1 MKTGSVVM
9 LVIGTV
15 LALLGLGIVSGGI
28 ALALANSQQQANG
41 FIETPT
47 RTFSVDTYALTSPP
61 SETGT
66 DIDTGMPVEVATV
79 RLRAASGTGGDIF
92 IGVAPQA
99 DVDRYLS
106 GVNHTQLRDLSFTPF
121 RAEYRDVAGSVPP
134 APPGA
139 QAFWTAAASGP
150 GEQRISWDIRTGD
163 WAVVVMNADASPGVD
178 VALRAGARSEFLG
191 PLALGLFLGGGFLLL
206 IGVLLV
212 VAGVIGLGRSAT
224 PPGAA
229 GPGAAGPV
237 AGGPDAGG
245 PGPAAGV
252 GGASLAAAGA
262 ASPVG
267 QAQPGPDEARPY
279 PARLTGMIDPQL
291 SNWMWLVKWF
301 LAIPHVIVLAFL
313 WIAFVI
319 TTIVAWF
326 AILFTGRYPASIF
339 AFNVGVLRWNWR
351 VTFYAFSV
359 LGTDRYPP
367 FTLAP
372 TDYPTDIEVDYPER
386 LSHGLVLVKSW
397 LLAIPHLLIVAAF
410 TGGGWTWR
418 FSSADG
424 TNGPGD
430 GWTSNGPTGGPSLV
444 GLLVLVAAVI
454 LLFTGRYR
462 RALFD
467 LIMGLNRWAFRV
479 IVYTALMRDEYPPFR
494 LDQGGA
500 DPGGRALTR
509 PSP

>member
-1 MKTGSVVM
+1 M
-9 LVIGTV
+9 LVIGTL
-15 LALLGLGIVSGGI
+15 LALMGLGIVSGGI
-28 ALALANSQQQANG
+28 AMAWANSQQQANG

-61 SETGT
+61 SETGM
-66 DIDTGMPVEVATV
+66 DVDTGLPVEVATV
-79 RLRAASGTGGDIF
+79 RLRAASETGGEVF
-92 IGVAPQA
+92 IGVAPQT
-99 DVDRYLS
+99 DVDRYLA
-106 GVNHTQLRDLSFTPF
+106 GVNHTQLRDLTFPPF
-121 RAEYRDVAGSVPP
+121 RADYRDVAGSTPP
-134 APPGA
+134 APPGD
-139 QAFWTAAASGP
+139 QTFWTESASGP
-150 GEQRISWDIRTGD
+150 GEQQITWDLRTGG

-178 VALRAGARSEFLG
+178 VSLRAGARSDLLG
-191 PLALGLFLGGGFLLL
+191 PVALGLFLGGGFLLL

-212 VAGVIGLGRSAT
+212 VAGVVGLGRSTT
-224 PPGAA
+224 PVAAAGAANLAAPGPGTGPGAA
-229 GPGAAGPV
+229 GPGAGA
-237 AGGPDAGG
+237 
-245 PGPAAGV
+245 

-262 ASPVG
+262 AGPVS
-267 QAQPGPDEARPY
+267 QAPPDQDEARPY
-279 PARLTGMIDPQL
+279 PARLSGVVDPQL

-367 FTLAP
+367 FSLAP

-386 LSHGLVLVKSW
+386 LSQGLVLVKSW

-418 FSSADG
+418 VPRADV
-424 TNGPGD
+424 TNGQGD
-430 GWTSNGPTGGPSLV
+430 DWTTYGPSGGPSLI

-500 DPGGRALTR
+500 DPGGREDRPVLPR

>member
-9 LVIGTV
+9 LVIGTL

-28 ALALANSQQQANG
+28 ALAWANSQQQANG

-47 RTFSVDTYALTSPP
+47 RSFSVDTYALTSPP

-66 DIDTGMPVEVATV
+66 EVDTGVPVEVATV

-121 RAEYRDVAGSVPP
+121 RAEYRDVAGSTPP
-134 APPGA
+134 APPGD
-139 QAFWTAAASGP
+139 QAFWAVSASGP

-178 VALRAGARSEFLG
+178 VALRAGARSGLLG

-224 PPGAA
+224 PAGAAGPGAGGPGAA
-229 GPGAAGPV
+229 GPGAAGP
-237 AGGPDAGG
+237 GS
-245 PGPAAGV
+245 AAGV

-262 ASPVG
+262 GPVS

-301 LAIPHVIVLAFL
+301 LAIPHVIVLVFL
-313 WIAFVI
+313 WIAFAI
-319 TTIVAWF
+319 TSIVAWF
-326 AILFTGRYPASIF
+326 AILFTGKYPVAIF
-339 AFNVGVLRWNWR
+339 TFNVGVLRWSWR
-351 VTFYAFSV
+351 VAFYAFST

-367 FTLAP
+367 FTLIS

-386 LSHGLVLVKSW
+386 LSRGLVLVKSW
-397 LLAIPHLLIVAAF
+397 LLAIPHLLLVAAF

-418 FSSADG
+418 VPRADV
-424 TNGPGD
+424 TNGTGD
-430 GWTSNGPTGGPSLV
+430 GWTNYSNGGPSLI